1 MPPTQR
7 KVYAVWLK
15 QYGKKWRQTETME
28 LSIVIVSYNVSNYLK
43 QAIESVIIA
52 SEKIKSE
59 IIVVDN
65 NSTDSSAVM
74 VKEFFPEVN
83 LIQSSA
89 NEGYGAAC
97 NKGIHVSSGE
107 FILILNPD
115 TIVKPETF
123 QLCVGFMKTHPEA
136 GALGARMTDGS
147 GRFLPESKRA
157 FPSPA
162 TSFFRMS
169 GLGHI
174 FKKSPVLNRYYLGH
188 LPEDQIC
195 KSDILTGAFM
205 FTRREA
211 LEKAG
216 LFDTSFFMYGEDIDL
231 SWRIVKCGYVNYFLP
246 QVTITHFKGKSA
258 SLYDPERIRYFYE
271 AMELFARKYFHRPSC
286 YIIIAAINFKMH
298 LSLVFAFFKRL
309 FG

>member
-1 MPPTQR
+1 MD
-7 KVYAVWLK
+7 
-15 QYGKKWRQTETME
+15 

-43 QAIESVIIA
+43 QAVESVIVA
-52 SEKIKSE
+52 SEKVKSE

-65 NSTDSSAVM
+65 NSTDSSASM
-74 VKEFFPEVN
+74 VRELFPEVK
-83 LIQSSA
+83 LILSSA

-97 NKGIHVSSGE
+97 NRGINASSGE

-115 TIVKPETF
+115 TIVKPDTF
-123 QLCVGFMKTHPEA
+123 EVCLEFMNTHPET

-147 GRFLPESKRA
+147 GKFLPESKRA

-169 GLGHI
+169 GLGHV

-188 LPEDQIC
+188 LPDDQVC

-205 FTRREA
+205 FARREA
-211 LEKAG
+211 LDKAG

-231 SWRIVKCGYVNYFLP
+231 SWRIVKCGFVNYFLP
-246 QVTITHFKGKSA
+246 QASITHFKGKSA
-258 SLYDPERIRYFYE
+258 SHNDPERIRYFYK
-271 AMELFARKYFHRPSC
+271 AMILFANKYFRGSSR
-286 YIIIAAINFKMH
+286 YVIIAAINFKMQI
-298 LSLVFAFFKRL
+298 SLVFAFFKRL
-309 FG
+309 FR